1 MQPAADRRRSI
12 IRLPLILNTGWA
24 LLAVATIGVAV
35 ALYQLRSD
43 ALDEARRDVANLAL
57 ILGEQ
62 TTRAVQA
69 IDLVL
74 RDVQDTVAAF
84 DVVSPETFDRLV
96 GGERMHRELKEK
108 IARLP
113 HVDVFSIVN
122 AKGRLIN
129 LSRSG
134 PVGLDLSDRDFF
146 QHFRDHDDLHLFVS
160 RPVENRTTG
169 TRTIYLVRRI
179 NSDSG
184 EFLGVV
190 LGGVPIRYFQDL
202 YTSFDLSRRESFTLA
217 RRDGTVLVRHP
228 NDAPQTGQVIPPGT
242 AWHDTVSRGGG
253 QYFSPGVFDG
263 VARRVA
269 VQPLRDFP
277 LVMSA
282 AVADA
287 EALAVWRRQALS
299 IGAGALV
306 VFAYA
311 ALLIYVLRKQFARL
325 RQSRAT
331 LREQNESLTRL
342 STELA
347 ISERELGER
356 THEAETILETMDQG
370 LMMVDRD
377 GVVVHCN
384 SRARALLSLPA
395 DLIAARPLFSVLLKY
410 QWETNK
416 SGRDEGTFEE
426 FIERRSVVDRPST
439 HEIRRPDG
447 RVIEVRSTPVSG
459 GGFVR
464 TYTDITER
472 KSAEDKVQ
480 YLAHHDDLTS
490 LPNRAA
496 FRERLHN
503 AIAASRA
510 GKRGATL
517 CYLDLDGFKLVNDT
531 RGHDVGDLVLVE
543 AAQRLQACVRA
554 VDTVARLG
562 GDEFAIILPFLSDRA
577 AISDVA
583 ARIVTSL
590 ARPFVI
596 KGAPSAIGIS
606 IGIATHPDDA
616 VTVDDLLKSADEA
629 LYQAK
634 RSGKNTFR
642 FGAEPADERA
652 ASLAV

>member
-1 MQPAADRRRSI
+1 M
-12 IRLPLILNTGWA
+12 
-24 LLAVATIGVAV
+24 AV

-146 QHFRDHDDLHLFVS
+146 QHFRDHDDPHLFVS

-347 ISERELGER
+347 TSEKEL
-356 THEAETILETMDQG
+356 A
-370 LMMVDRD
+370 
-377 GVVVHCN
+377 
-384 SRARALLSLPA
+384 
-395 DLIAARPLFSVLLKY
+395 
-410 QWETNK
+410 
-416 SGRDEGTFEE
+416 
-426 FIERRSVVDRPST
+426 
-439 HEIRRPDG
+439 
-447 RVIEVRSTPVSG
+447 
-459 GGFVR
+459 
-464 TYTDITER
+464 
-472 KSAEDKVQ
+472 
-480 YLAHHDDLTS
+480 
-490 LPNRAA
+490 
-496 FRERLHN
+496 
-503 AIAASRA
+503 
-510 GKRGATL
+510 
-517 CYLDLDGFKLVNDT
+517 
-531 RGHDVGDLVLVE
+531 
-543 AAQRLQACVRA
+543 
-554 VDTVARLG
+554 
-562 GDEFAIILPFLSDRA
+562 
-577 AISDVA
+577 
-583 ARIVTSL
+583 
-590 ARPFVI
+590 
-596 KGAPSAIGIS
+596 
-606 IGIATHPDDA
+606 
-616 VTVDDLLKSADEA
+616 
-629 LYQAK
+629 
-634 RSGKNTFR
+634 
-642 FGAEPADERA
+642 
-652 ASLAV
+652 